1 LTPEIG
7 KQPLETYMTTYTNIR
22 TTAAIE
28 AAPVL
33 AFVEEHQSALWH
45 ASRLIG
51 GYEKARLVDALV
63 QTLQQERRLTR
74 RARIMLDQLLAV
86 LSLDVVDDECP
97 AMGFFV
103 PIDPEDPAV
112 AEICLLTD
120 GLRESIDEA
129 ERIRRA
135 FQRQASAEAA

>member
-1 LTPEIG
+1 
-7 KQPLETYMTTYTNIR
+7 MTTYTDIR

-33 AFVEEHQSALWH
+33 AFFAEHQSALWH

-74 RARIMLDQLLAV
+74 RTRIMLDQLLAV
-86 LSLDVVDDECP
+86 LSLDFVDDECP
-97 AMGFFV
+97 AMGVFV

-112 AEICLLTD
+112 AEICLVTD
-120 GLRESIDEA
+120 GLRDAIDEA
-129 ERIRRA
+129 ERIRCSFARHDSARA
-135 FQRQASAEAA
+135 A